1 MKSKAEGA
9 ATKDEE
15 SLEHTRMTL
24 GEHLEELR
32 SRLVHS
38 VVALVVVF
46 VAAWFAREQI
56 ADWLLWPYSW
66 ARTRLEVHVYTHF
79 KEELAAD
86 PSLDW
91 KEYFTRVDPEGPRD
105 LRDNRR
111 VPETPR
117 GDGSATGF
125 LFYMRFC
132 FYFSLFIA
140 GPYMLW
146 QMWLFIAAGL
156 YKRERRIVY
165 GFLPLSL
172 GLFIG
177 GVLFGFLAILPNAL
191 FILASMSIDQI
202 QYWESMDNYSAFL
215 TSLTLATGLVF
226 QLPVVMIVLASVG
239 LVQPSAYS
247 KYRPHAVVG
256 VVIVA
261 GIATPPDV
269 VSQILMAVPML
280 VLYEVGHLL
289 ARWTVKK
296 QAAKRAAA
304 AV

>member
-1 MKSKAEGA
+1 MKSKVEEAGA
-9 ATKDEE
+9 KVDEE

-38 VVALVVVF
+38 VLALVVVF
-46 VAAWFAREQI
+46 VAAWFAREEI
-56 ADWLLWPYSW
+56 TDWLLWPYVW
-66 ARTRLEVHVYTHF
+66 ARVRLEDHVFTHF
-79 KEELAAD
+79 QEKLAAD

-91 KEYFTRVDPEGPRD
+91 SEYFTRPDPTGPKD
-105 LRDNRR
+105 LRDSRR

-117 GDGSATGF
+117 GDASATGF
-125 LFYMRFC
+125 VFYMRFC
-132 FYFSLFIA
+132 FYFALFIA

-172 GLFIG
+172 GLFVG
-177 GVLFGFLAILPNAL
+177 GVLFGFFAILPNAL
-191 FILASMSIDQI
+191 YILASMSIDQI
-202 QYWESMDNYSAFL
+202 QYWESMDNYSSFL
-215 TSLTLATGLVF
+215 TGLTLATGLVF
-226 QLPVVMIVLASVG
+226 QLPVVMLVLSKVG

-247 KYRPHAVVG
+247 KYRPHAIVG

-261 GIATPPDV
+261 GVATPPDV

-280 VLYEVGHLL
+280 ILYEVGYLL

-296 QAAKRAAA
+296 QASNREAA
-304 AV
+304 